1 MKPENA
7 ALPGRLGILP
17 WTSSAQ
23 CSPCLNTSCREH
35 RGGVKKSWI
44 LCRGLKLTKPAQ
56 PGGERG
62 AGLECVREERG
73 RPRCRCVRGCLSA
86 LSSARALGRCGR
98 SARPG
103 AAALSRARPRWPQSL
118 PRPGFPRLAVHSSLQ
133 HHLQFLGYKL
143 RWLYRGCR
151 VACLLFTKERNIRV
165 RPQQSLERG
174 QVSSDRLDFV
184 LLSLQTLSSSFQ
196 RNAARTWLMLRLQ

>member
-1 MKPENA
+1 MKPESA

-35 RGGVKKSWI
+35 RGGAKKSWI

-86 LSSARALGRCGR
+86 LSSALPGLSRCLSVVYKGEEHPRA
-98 SARPG
+98 SAAIPG
-103 AAALSRARPRWPQSL
+103 AGSGFLWSLGLCTSLS
-118 PRPGFPRLAVHSSLQ
+118 
-133 HHLQFLGYKL
+133 
-143 RWLYRGCR
+143 
-151 VACLLFTKERNIRV
+151 T
-165 RPQQSLERG
+165 
-174 QVSSDRLDFV
+174 DFV
-184 LLSLQTLSSSFQ
+184 IFLSKKCSQDVA
-196 RNAARTWLMLRLQ
+196 NAEAAIKCHSRVYKIMASN